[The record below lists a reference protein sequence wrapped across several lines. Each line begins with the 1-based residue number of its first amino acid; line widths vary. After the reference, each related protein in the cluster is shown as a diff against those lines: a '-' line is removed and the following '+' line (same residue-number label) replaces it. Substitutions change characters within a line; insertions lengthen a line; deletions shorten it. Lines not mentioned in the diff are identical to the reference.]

1 MMLSRSTAIRSLPQ
15 GAEPAQRNI
24 FRQPDDHKGRETLLN
39 GLNAFVVEFVFDTT
53 RMITNMVA
61 TGAKKRF

>member
-1 MMLSRSTAIRSLPQ
+1 LAR

-24 FRQPDDHKGRETLLN
+24 FRPPDDHKGRETLLN
-39 GLNAFVVEFVFDTT
+39 GLNAFVIEFVFDTT